1 MSGRER
7 DRRERERSARER
19 EREKRQ
25 RETERSARERDR
37 ETQRRRSCKR
47 MSPQLNLLRSTS
59 SSRLGAKSTEYSVL
73 LQAADRT
80 QAKPCRSC
88 RRRRRRGRREAER

>member
-7 DRRERERSARER
+7 DRRETERSARER
-19 EREKRQ
+19 ERGRERQ
-25 RETERSARERDR
+25 RER
-37 ETQRRRSCKR
+37 QRRRSCKR